1 MVSLTSLWLPI
12 LLSAVLVFIAS
23 SLMHMVLKYH
33 QADYRGI
40 PSEADAMEA
49 LRRFSIPPGDYMVP
63 HGGGPEAMKDPVFVA
78 KMKKG
83 PVLTMT
89 VMENG
94 MPAMGGLLAQWF
106 GYCVL
111 ISVIAGYIASRA
123 LGPAADYLDVFRFAG
138 TTAFVSYSLGLWQQS
153 IWYKRSWA
161 TTIRYTIDGLVFG
174 LLTGG
179 AFGWLWPR

>member
-12 LLSAVLVFIAS
+12 LLSGVLVFIAS
-23 SLMHMVLKYH
+23 SIMHMVLTYH
-33 QADYRGI
+33 QADYRGL
-40 PSEADAMEA
+40 PAEDDTMEA
-49 LRRFSIPPGDYMVP
+49 MRRYSLPPGDYMVP
-63 HGGGPEAMKDPVFVA
+63 HGGSPAAMKDPKFLA
-78 KMKKG
+78 KMNKG

-89 VMENG
+89 VMQNG

-106 GYCVL
+106 AYCVVV
-111 ISVIAGYIASRA
+111 SAIAGYVASRA
-123 LGPAADYLDVFRFAG
+123 LGPGADYLEVFRFAG
-138 TTAFVSYSLGLWQQS
+138 TTAFASYSLGLWQQS
-153 IWYKRSWA
+153 IWYKRSWG